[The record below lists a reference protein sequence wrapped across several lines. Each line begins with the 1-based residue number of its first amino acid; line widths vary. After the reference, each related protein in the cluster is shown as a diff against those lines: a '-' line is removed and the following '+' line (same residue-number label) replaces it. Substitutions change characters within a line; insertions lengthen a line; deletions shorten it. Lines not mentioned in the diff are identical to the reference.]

1 MECCICL
8 EPMSVRPPKVVM
20 ATCCGNTYHRKCMRH
35 SLQHKTTCPLCRQE
49 VALTDNQSLAYI
61 RNHVKNNKAWA
72 FCLIG
77 LYYLHGWGGLQKSV
91 HLAEAF
97 LERGISMGNPDH
109 FMIADAKY
117 ELAKVLRFRGTITEE
132 RKRRASIL
140 MYEAAAAGVPRAVR
154 LFEKN
159 YVEIGPDGTETPM
172 F

>member
-1 MECCICL
+1 
-8 EPMSVRPPKVVM
+8 
-20 ATCCGNTYHRKCMRH
+20 
-35 SLQHKTTCPLCRQE
+35 
-49 VALTDNQSLAYI
+49 
-61 RNHVKNNKAWA
+61 
-72 FCLIG
+72 
-77 LYYLHGWGGLQKSV
+77 
-91 HLAEAF
+91 
-97 LERGISMGNPDH
+97 MGHPDH

>member
-1 MECCICL
+1 
-8 EPMSVRPPKVVM
+8 MSGRPPKEVM
-20 ATCCGNTYHRKCMRH
+20 ATCCGNTYHRKCMRE
-35 SLQHKTTCPLCRQE
+35 SLQYKITCPLCRQE
-49 VALTDNQSLAYI
+49 MPTSNKQSLAYI
-61 RNHVKNNKAWA
+61 RNHVKNKKPWA

-77 LYYLHGWGGLQKSV
+77 LYYLNGWGGLQKSI

-97 LERGISMGNPDH
+97 LERGISLGHPAH
-109 FMIADAKY
+109 FMIADAKCI
-117 ELAKVLRFRGTITEE
+117 LAGVLRFLGTITEE

-159 YVEIGPDGTETPM
+159 YCEVSPDGTETPI